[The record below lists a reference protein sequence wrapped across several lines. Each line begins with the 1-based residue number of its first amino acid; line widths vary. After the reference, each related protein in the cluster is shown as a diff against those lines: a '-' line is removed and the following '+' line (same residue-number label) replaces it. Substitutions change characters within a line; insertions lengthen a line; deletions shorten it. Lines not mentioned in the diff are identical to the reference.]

1 MKDKKGKHVEIK
13 KSIKNKDGTVV
24 FKGTLSPEEHEFVLS
39 VGLNTLIEQG
49 AIAMSTEEEPDVDW
63 IPRDTPVQ

>member
-1 MKDKKGKHVEIK
+1 MEIK
-13 KSIKNKDGTVV
+13 KSIKNKDGTVR
-24 FKGTLSPEEHEFVLS
+24 FKGELSPEEHDFVLS

-63 IPRDTPVQ
+63 IPGDTSVQ

>member
-1 MKDKKGKHVEIK
+1 MEIK

-24 FKGTLSPEEHEFVLS
+24 FKGSLSPEEHDFILS

-49 AIAMSTEEEPDVDW
+49 AIAMTEPEDIELEEEPDVDW
-63 IPRDTPVQ
+63 IPGDTPVQ